1 MSTKQVEEEVD
12 EGKLGCRVWHIGG
25 AVRDPPACPATGWTP
40 CLSLWGGSGNTDLA
54 FLAITYLFYPPLFL
68 RKKDPGN

>member
-25 AVRDPPACPATGWTP
+25 AVRDPHPPAPPPAGPPACLCAEALETQT
-40 CLSLWGGSGNTDLA
+40 L
-54 FLAITYLFYPPLFL
+54 LFL
-68 RKKDPGN
+68 P